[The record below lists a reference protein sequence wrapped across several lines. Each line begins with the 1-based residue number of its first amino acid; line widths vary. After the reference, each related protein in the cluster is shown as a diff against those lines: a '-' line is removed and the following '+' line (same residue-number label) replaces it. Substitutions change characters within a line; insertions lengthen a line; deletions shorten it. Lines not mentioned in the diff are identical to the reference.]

1 MINTTS
7 PAALPQHSS
16 PAQASEADTIW
27 PARLS
32 PTSVASVQDKAA
44 STSGSDASS
53 SAPQR
58 RHRLR
63 VGPELAGQRRPAGGG
78 GDRAGSLRQRHAGR
92 RWTAAVFGGAS
103 GTSEGSAQTVEALL
117 RHADTLAV
125 AAATVSL
132 TAPRDRRSSH
142 VYCNDVRKPDAD
154 LPMSAARPLP
164 LHANNLSPRLVLHPR
179 QMVNAHTNSKCH
191 VCTVILTQE
200 LHFQTSSWNNLTS
213 LATAQVTNGAAAA
226 AIIAAGAVCEADRY
240 SFAAIHVSGAL
251 AGFQPLT
258 DLLVGYKLL

>member
-1 MINTTS
+1 M
-7 PAALPQHSS
+7 
-16 PAQASEADTIW
+16 
-27 PARLS
+27 
-32 PTSVASVQDKAA
+32 ASVQEEAA

-53 SAPQR
+53 SAPNDGTACVSGQS
-58 RHRLR
+58 LR
-63 VGPELAGQRRPAGGG
+63 DSVGQPAGVETEQAPSADGTPADGG
-78 GDRAGSLRQRHAGR
+78 PLQSSVDG
-92 RWTAAVFGGAS
+92 TCGAS

-200 LHFQTSSWNNLTS
+200 LHFQTSSWNSLTS
-213 LATAQVTNGAAAA
+213 LATAQVTGGAAAA

-258 DLLVGYKLL
+258 DLLVGYELLKGRDGYISACWWRDKGGSVLKCAAAG